1 MVMLTKLIV
10 IIIAQYMHILN
21 HYVVYLKHI
30 MYMSIIPQLKKKC
43 GISTI
48 VKGTPES
55 SPTLFLPYKDT
66 MRSQKSATQK
76 RALTKHQIY
85 WHQPSES

>member
-1 MVMLTKLIV
+1 MLTKLIV

-30 MYMSIIPQLKKKC
+30 MYMSIIPQLKNKC
-43 GISTI
+43 GIGI
-48 VKGTPES
+48 LVKGTPES

-76 RALTKHQIY
+76 RALTKHQIC